1 MNIVIKDI
9 QGKETV
15 MNNVLDQNGVQLS
28 GNYLVVTVFGEK
40 ENIVKIQSLS
50 DVSEVK
56 VIKSMEEKIVEVVES
71 VVDSPVEPVEEPKV
85 EEVLAEPIIEEQSM

>member
-9 QGKETV
+9 QGKETK
-15 MNNVLDQNGVQLS
+15 MNSVLDQNGVQLS

-40 ENIVKIQSLS
+40 ENTVKIQSLS

-56 VIKSMEEKIVEVVES
+56 VIKPMEEEKVIEAIVDAPVES
-71 VVDSPVEPVEEPKV
+71 IEEPKV
-85 EEVLAEPIIEEQSM
+85 EEVLVEPIIEEQPA